1 MFSRLIHGIL
11 LRLASPSNASLHFR
25 RLPDNI
31 GHGIRMF
38 FRTALLAGLVLA
50 SFDLRAAAREQTP
63 EVGAQTVVR
72 ADRRT
77 GRLVRR
83 VVVPEAVIR
92 PVTIEARPIQA
103 AASGDG
109 KNAEPKTPAP
119 AAPVHSMNGQVI
131 GQVIDQVS
139 HEHGV
144 DPLLVHA
151 VIHAESRYNKYAISP
166 KGAEGLMQ
174 LIPSTAKQMGVR
186 NSFDTRQNVEGGV
199 KYLRQLM
206 GRFDDLR
213 YVLAAYNAGP
223 EAVARW
229 GGIPPYSETQ
239 DYVYKVGR
247 RYGELRRAQ
256 QSTGEAA
263 MAKAPAQP
271 VAPPEPEYRPLESFV
286 DEQGRL
292 HLRTR

>member
-1 MFSRLIHGIL
+1 MFFKSFRGIL
-11 LRLASPSNASLHFR
+11 LGLASPSRASLHFR
-25 RLPDNI
+25 RPPDTI
-31 GHGIRMF
+31 GLCSRMF
-38 FRTALLAGLVLA
+38 FRIALTAALISAA
-50 SFDLRAAAREQTP
+50 SDVRAAAREETT
-63 EVGAQTVVR
+63 EVGVKSVVR

-83 VVVPEAVIR
+83 VVVQESVIR
-92 PVTIEARPIQA
+92 PKTIEARPVQA
-103 AASGDG
+103 ATAS
-109 KNAEPKTPAP
+109 TPP
-119 AAPVHSMNGQVI
+119 ANPI
-131 GQVIDQVS
+131 GQVIEQVS
-139 HEHGV
+139 QEQGV

-174 LIPSTAKQMGVR
+174 LIPSTARQMGVH

-229 GGIPPYSETQ
+229 GGIPPYAETQ

-247 RYGELRRAQ
+247 KYGELRRAQ
-256 QSTGEAA
+256 QSTGAA
-263 MAKAPAQP
+263 AAAKLSAQP
-271 VAPPEPEYRPLESFV
+271 LAQPAEPEYRPLESFV

>member
-1 MFSRLIHGIL
+1 MFFNSFHGIL
-11 LRLASPSNASLHFR
+11 LELASPSRASLHFR
-25 RLPDNI
+25 RPPDTI
-31 GHGIRMF
+31 GLCSRMF
-38 FRTALLAGLVLA
+38 FRIALTAALISAA
-50 SFDLRAAAREQTP
+50 SDVRAAAREETP
-63 EVGAQTVVR
+63 EVGVKSVVR

-83 VVVPEAVIR
+83 VVVQESVIR
-92 PVTIEARPIQA
+92 PKTIEARPVQA
-103 AASGDG
+103 ASAS
-109 KNAEPKTPAP
+109 TPAANP
-119 AAPVHSMNGQVI
+119 I
-131 GQVIDQVS
+131 GQVIAQVS
-139 HEHGV
+139 QEQGV

-174 LIPSTAKQMGVR
+174 LIPSTARQMGVH

-229 GGIPPYSETQ
+229 GGIPPYAETQ

-247 RYGELRRAQ
+247 KYGELRRAQ
-256 QSTGEAA
+256 QSTGETAA
-263 MAKAPAQP
+263 ARLSAQP
-271 VAPPEPEYRPLESFV
+271 LAQTAEPKYRPLESFI